1 MTLCHRNSTTY
12 NSLFA
17 EDFVFGGRG
26 EGRGVS
32 LCSLRC
38 KTCTL
43 FDAIWAKIRLL
54 RFFIASLLLVS
65 LRELCHGLEFKSIVV
80 INYLIVMIF
89 FAKKERE
96 RERHDIEQIEL
107 RNYTY
112 KSEYSFYCRLLFS
125 LSMNYDFIK

>member
-1 MTLCHRNSTTY
+1 MGENQAAAIFHCISVI
-12 NSLFA
+12 S
-17 EDFVFGGRG
+17 FVTRG
-26 EGRGVS
+26 
-32 LCSLRC
+32 
-38 KTCTL
+38 
-43 FDAIWAKIRLL
+43 
-54 RFFIASLLLVS
+54 
-65 LRELCHGLEFKSIVV
+65 CHGLEFKSIVV
-80 INYLIVMIF
+80 INYLIVMIL